1 MYHDPLAVESM
12 RGSAYILRYFLN
24 FLSCNMIPIVYDIRM
39 GDKKDLNQPHFCK
52 TTGRKNG
59 EFSAGI
65 REGELS
71 QTPSAEYDVRFIKVS
86 RISPD
91 PMVQIL
97 KETNMESKGH
107 KYNSFLRRFRL
118 KVKPSSKV
126 YGKKDRRQNRNAHK
140 GDDL

>member
-1 MYHDPLAVESM
+1 M
-12 RGSAYILRYFLN
+12 
-24 FLSCNMIPIVYDIRM
+24 
-39 GDKKDLNQPHFCK
+39 NQPHFCK

-59 EFSAGI
+59 EFSAGR

-71 QTPSAEYDVRFIKVS
+71 QAPSAEYDVRFIKVS
-86 RISPD
+86 RRSPD

-126 YGKKDRRQNRNAHK
+126 YGKKDRRRNRNAQK

>member
-1 MYHDPLAVESM
+1 MDQIAT
-12 RGSAYILRYFLN
+12 AF
-24 FLSCNMIPIVYDIRM
+24 
-39 GDKKDLNQPHFCK
+39 
-52 TTGRKNG
+52 RKVAENVG
-59 EFSAGI
+59 TLKE

-71 QTPSAEYDVRFIKVS
+71 QTPSAEYDVRFFKVS

-97 KETNMESKGH
+97 KEPNMESKGH